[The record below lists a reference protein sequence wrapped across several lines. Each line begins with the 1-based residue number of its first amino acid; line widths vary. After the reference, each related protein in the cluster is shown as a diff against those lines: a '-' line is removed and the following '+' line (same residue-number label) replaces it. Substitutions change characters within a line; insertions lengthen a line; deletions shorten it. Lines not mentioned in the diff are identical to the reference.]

1 MRVEKLPE
9 GTVKFED
16 ISDERFQ
23 GTVDRPLSKSASKRQ
38 HDPLHGKIVYTPLN
52 SDDVE
57 EEIVFSE
64 RDLHGDF
71 SLRVGDVVEFNIAVG
86 RFSEKIVLG
95 CLSSPT
101 NRFRLELNTFKL
113 YLILKQ

>member
-1 MRVEKLPE
+1 MFNQGKEVAVRVDKLPE

-16 ISDERFQ
+16 ISSERYQ
-23 GTVDRPLSKSASKRQ
+23 GTVDRPLSKSAAKRQ

-52 SDDVE
+52 DDDVE

-71 SLRVGDVVEFNIAVG
+71 SLRIGDVVEFNIAVG
-86 RFSEKIVLG
+86 RFSE
-95 CLSSPT
+95 
-101 NRFRLELNTFKL
+101 RLVW
-113 YLILKQ
+113 